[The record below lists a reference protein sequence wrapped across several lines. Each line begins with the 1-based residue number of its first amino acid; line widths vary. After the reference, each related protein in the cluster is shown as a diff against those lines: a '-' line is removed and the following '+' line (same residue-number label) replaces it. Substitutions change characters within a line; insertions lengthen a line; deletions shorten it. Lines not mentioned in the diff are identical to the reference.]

1 MIIPYDS
8 YLPGYPSIQ
17 DEEFYNRI
25 VEKKEFWSGQ
35 DDMFFRHQL
44 NIARY
49 MTQWTLYDSLFIYH
63 EMGTGKSAVT
73 VAMTELAKQ
82 DKFYKK
88 VIYIAHN
95 QTQIANYK
103 NEIKRFSTR
112 LSFLLERDMKSL
124 PEDRMRGRWNSI
136 LAKDHYEFYTFG
148 TIASEFS
155 RRTDQWIKEHY
166 DKSIIIIDEAHHLV
180 QTNKEEDKKSYN
192 TIIKFLGLLAFKKL
206 LVMSGTPIRDQ
217 PDEIIPLLNLVL
229 PKEKHLSRSE
239 FISTFFR
246 VKENIKI
253 FEKVEIPVYE
263 WKPEGRLDFIR
274 HIQGYVSYVKRR
286 LSNAVIR
293 YEGRIYDPMKNIKI
307 VAHRMDPFQNSIYTE
322 IFMKERW
329 GEGEEMGTAKS
340 SFYSAS
346 KQASLFVFPN
356 QETGEKG
363 YKQFVSPQ
371 FVLRPNFLETIGD
384 YKNMT
389 VGSILDLLKQFS
401 VSYAYVLGQILN
413 NPKELIYVFSDLVEG
428 SGILLF
434 MSILKTL
441 FGFKLITS
449 KKDLVD
455 AKGDRMILLNDRVA
469 NEEDFQDFINYFN
482 RPENKYGEYCQIVM
496 STNKTKEGISL
507 KNVRQIHILTPS
519 WNIADTSQAMARSL
533 RARSHIDLENPIVK
547 IFLHVSVPFTGEEE
561 DEEKWLDEKLPIT
574 RDELLFSVD
583 FQRYY
588 RSEIKERN
596 AKLLDRVF
604 LESSWDCLMNLPHNT
619 QSGRLEDYSREC
631 EYDVCEYKCY
641 GVSGD
646 NRLVASDF
654 SNFNAYYSD
663 EEEVIIMNRIQD
675 YFRHYHRA
683 ILSDFY
689 SVFPNDNQMLVEKCL
704 GVIIHQPIVLRDYR
718 NLPCFLSYKNGVLF
732 LTDNPYLPVSRENY
746 EIYYQK
752 NPATR
757 VIFPL
762 PDMLDIYFMRH
773 QRIILPKLVRL
784 INMEN
789 PNAKKLF
796 LSLPFD
802 FQSIFCETTLQ
813 SQILHPSQV
822 SMDALGWFVKEFKT
836 DIEHVPNILIKH
848 RFLLNKKDYRKLDL
862 KNPKTGWVLISG

>member
-1 MIIPYDS
+1 
-8 YLPGYPSIQ
+8 
-17 DEEFYNRI
+17 
-25 VEKKEFWSGQ
+25 
-35 DDMFFRHQL
+35 MFFRHQI

-63 EMGTGKSAVT
+63 EMGTGKSALT

-82 DKFYKK
+82 DSFYKK

-103 NEIKRFSTR
+103 SEIKRFSTR

-136 LAKDHYEFYTFG
+136 LAKDYYEFHTFG

-192 TIIKFLGLLAFKKL
+192 TLLRFLNILAFKKL

-229 PKEKHLSRSE
+229 PKEKQLSRSA
-239 FISTFFR
+239 FISTFFS

-253 FEKVEIPVYE
+253 FENVEIPVYE
-263 WKPEGRLDFIR
+263 WKPKGRLDFIR
-274 HIQGYVSYVKRR
+274 HVQGYVSYVKRR
-286 LSNAVIR
+286 LSNATIR
-293 YEGRIYDPMKNIKI
+293 YEGRIHEPMKNIKI

-322 IFMKERW
+322 IFRKERW
-329 GEGEEMGTAKS
+329 GEEEEGGVAKS

-363 YKQFVSPQ
+363 YKKFVSPQ
-371 FVLRPNFLETIGD
+371 FMLRPNFLEAIGD

-389 VGSILDLLKQFS
+389 SDAILDLLKQFS

-413 NPKELIYVFSDLVEG
+413 NPKELVYIFSDLVEG

-455 AKGDRMILLNDRVA
+455 VKGDRMILLNDRVA

-482 RPENKYGEYCQIVM
+482 RPENKHGEYCQIVM

-533 RARSHIDLENPIVK
+533 RARSHMDLENPIVK
-547 IFLHVSVPFTGEEE
+547 IFLHVSVPFTGEED
-561 DEEKWLDEKLPIT
+561 DEEKWLDGKLPIT
-574 RDELLFSVD
+574 QDELLFSVD

-619 QSGRLEDYSREC
+619 QSGRIEDYSREC
-631 EYDVCEYKCY
+631 EYDLCQYKCY
-641 GVSGD
+641 GVSVD
-646 NRLVASDF
+646 DRMVASDF

-663 EEEVIIMNRIQD
+663 EEEVLIMNRIQE
-675 YFRHYHRA
+675 YFLHHNRA
-683 ILSDFY
+683 VLPDFY
-689 SVFPNDNQMLVEKCL
+689 IVFSGYNQVLVEKCL

-718 NLPCFLSYKNGVLF
+718 NLPCFLSYKNGLLF
-732 LTDNPYLPVSRENY
+732 LTDNPYLQISRETY
-746 EIYYQK
+746 EVYYQK

-762 PDMLDIYFMRH
+762 PDLLDSYFVRH
-773 QRIILPKLVRL
+773 QRVILPKLVRL
-784 INMEN
+784 INMDN

-796 LSLPFD
+796 LSLPLG
-802 FQSIFCETTLQ
+802 FQSMFCETTIQ
-813 SQILHPSQV
+813 SQILYPSQV
-822 SMDALGWFVKEFKT
+822 SIDALKWFIKEFKT
-836 DIEHVPNILIKH
+836 DIEYVPNILIKH

-862 KNPKTGWVLISG
+862 KNPKNGWVLISG